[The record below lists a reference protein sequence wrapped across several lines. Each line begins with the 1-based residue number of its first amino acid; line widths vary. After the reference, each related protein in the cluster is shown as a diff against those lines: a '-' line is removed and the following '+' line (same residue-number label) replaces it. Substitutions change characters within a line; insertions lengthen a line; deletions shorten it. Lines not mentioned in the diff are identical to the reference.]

1 MKNDAKQKRTATS
14 AAGKNSKP
22 AASSKQVKGASGRE
36 KSLQSSKANAQVRTS
51 ASSKQSISAPALK
64 QQANAKKAVSVK
76 QVESAGK
83 KSVKAPAGA
92 KKMTAAPQAK
102 PALKKADT
110 ATAKSSAK
118 DAKKAVPAKKTT
130 PAKATPVKKNTFKP
144 EVLLEDSEKKN
155 ASSKAK
161 FKPAVKLE
169 PAKKAPA
176 KAEVKS
182 APAKKAPAKA
192 EIKPAPAKKAPAK
205 AEVKSAPAKKAPA
218 KAEVKSAPAKKAPAK
233 TEIKPAPAKKA
244 PAKAEVK
251 PAPAKKAP
259 AKAEV
264 KPAPA
269 KKVPAKAEVKP
280 APAKKAPAK
289 AEVKPAPAKKVPAK
303 AEVKPA
309 PAKAEVKK
317 SSARKNPVKVEV
329 NSPAIKVEVKT
340 ASEKKSPGKSGA
352 VKAAPESKSKS
363 AKTEAK
369 AETKAPAPAKKAPA
383 QKSVFAS
390 KQKKS
395 PLKVKIKAA
404 PVQDAVPVEAVVVDD
419 LPAKKAK
426 KKVTDVLAGPLEN
439 GMPAQLEDVED
450 ASEIDLTKFMNEG
463 AKDPQLDK
471 KNAKVA
477 AKHGPVTKNDTMK
490 VYMHD
495 IGQIS
500 LVSKDQEVVL
510 AAQIHG
516 GDHDMHDE
524 ARATLIEANLRLV
537 VKIAH
542 DFKGLGLP
550 LLDLISE
557 GNIGLMRAVE
567 KFDPAKGAKFSSYA
581 AWWIKQSM
589 RRALANQARVIRIP
603 VQSAGKINK
612 IKSVKMKLTEKLGRE
627 PTDDEIAEHLG
638 FSERTVTGLRL
649 ADLRTFSLH
658 DPIQQGEEGEFQDII
673 PDRGAMTPDRIL
685 GDEESVHRLLS
696 LLSELDERERL
707 ILQLRFGLDGKRP
720 KTLEEVSQEIRRT
733 RERVRQIQNQALAK
747 LRAMLA
753 DEAGFTNE

>member
-1 MKNDAKQKRTATS
+1 MAK
-14 AAGKNSKP
+14 AA
-22 AASSKQVKGASGRE
+22 VK
-36 KSLQSSKANAQVRTS
+36 
-51 ASSKQSISAPALK
+51 
-64 QQANAKKAVSVK
+64 KKA
-76 QVESAGK
+76 
-83 KSVKAPAGA
+83 
-92 KKMTAAPQAK
+92 
-102 PALKKADT
+102 
-110 ATAKSSAK
+110 
-118 DAKKAVPAKKTT
+118 
-130 PAKATPVKKNTFKP
+130 FKP
-144 EVLLEDSEKKN
+144 EVFLDEEPRAKKT
-155 ASSKAK
+155 ASAKAG

-169 PAKKAPA
+169 PAKKSVSTKKSVPV
-176 KAEVKS
+176 KAETKKAAEKKS
-182 APAKKAPAKA
+182 APAKA
-192 EIKPAPAKKAPAK
+192 EIKTEVKKAPAKKAPVQNTVKKTAVKVEITTAPSKQSASRPATAKATTPKAKAK
-205 AEVKSAPAKKAPA
+205 AE
-218 KAEVKSAPAKKAPAK
+218 
-233 TEIKPAPAKKA
+233 
-244 PAKAEVK
+244 
-251 PAPAKKAP
+251 
-259 AKAEV
+259 
-264 KPAPA
+264 
-269 KKVPAKAEVKP
+269 
-280 APAKKAPAK
+280 
-289 AEVKPAPAKKVPAK
+289 
-303 AEVKPA
+303 
-309 PAKAEVKK
+309 
-317 SSARKNPVKVEV
+317 
-329 NSPAIKVEVKT
+329 
-340 ASEKKSPGKSGA
+340 
-352 VKAAPESKSKS
+352 

-369 AETKAPAPAKKAPA
+369 PAAPAKKSSAK
-383 QKSVFAS
+383 KSVFAS
-390 KQKKS
+390 KPKKA
-395 PLKVKIKAA
+395 PFKVKIE
-404 PVQDAVPVEAVVVDD
+404 AVPAESASKKKD
-419 LPAKKAK
+419 AKKASEPA
-426 KKVTDVLAGPLEN
+426 VLIEN
-439 GMPAQLEDVED
+439 GMPVTLEDVED
-450 ASEIDLTKFMNEG
+450 ASEIDLSKFMREG
-463 AKDPQLDK
+463 SKDPGMDK

-477 AKHGPVTKNDTMK
+477 AKHGSVTKNDSMK

-500 LVSKDQEVVL
+500 LVSKDQEVSL

-516 GDHDMHDE
+516 RDHGSHDE

-567 KFDPAKGAKFSSYA
+567 KFDPSKGAKFSSYA

-612 IKSVKMKLTEKLGRE
+612 IKSVKMKLAEQLGRE

-696 LLSELDERERL
+696 LLSELDDRERL

-753 DEAGFTNE
+753 DEAGFSEE

>member
-1 MKNDAKQKRTATS
+1 MKNDAKQKQT
-14 AAGKNSKP
+14 
-22 AASSKQVKGASGRE
+22 AASAIG
-36 KSLQSSKANAQVRTS
+36 KA
-51 ASSKQSISAPALK
+51 
-64 QQANAKKAVSVK
+64 AK
-76 QVESAGK
+76 
-83 KSVKAPAGA
+83 
-92 KKMTAAPQAK
+92 TAAPAKLGKSSSDVKKSGQAAARKSVSPKQSAPVSAVK
-102 PALKKADT
+102 PAE
-110 ATAKSSAK
+110 
-118 DAKKAVPAKKTT
+118 AKKTA
-130 PAKATPVKKNTFKP
+130 PVKAEVKKAAPVKAQVKKAAPVKKKTFKAEVMIEEP
-144 EVLLEDSEKKN
+144 ETKPVSAKT
-155 ASSKAK
+155 K

-169 PAKKAPA
+169 PAKKTASKAETKKTPVKLETK
-176 KAEVKS
+176 KAEVRESVKKTPAKS
-182 APAKKAPAKA
+182 DAKKTEAAKASSKPEVKAEPKQSSEKKAPVKVKVGSPVVKVA
-192 EIKPAPAKKAPAK
+192 IKPAAA
-205 AEVKSAPAKKAPA
+205 
-218 KAEVKSAPAKKAPAK
+218 
-233 TEIKPAPAKKA
+233 
-244 PAKAEVK
+244 
-251 PAPAKKAP
+251 
-259 AKAEV
+259 
-264 KPAPA
+264 
-269 KKVPAKAEVKP
+269 
-280 APAKKAPAK
+280 
-289 AEVKPAPAKKVPAK
+289 
-303 AEVKPA
+303 
-309 PAKAEVKK
+309 KK
-317 SSARKNPVKVEV
+317 SSAKAAPAKSEAKVQTA
-329 NSPAIKVEVKT
+329 PEVKT
-340 ASEKKSPGKSGA
+340 DAKKATDSVKKPAAKKSVFAAKPKQKEIKVK
-352 VKAAPESKSKS
+352 VKAAPVKAEVLPPETSKEKS
-363 AKTEAK
+363 AAIL
-369 AETKAPAPAKKAPA
+369 
-383 QKSVFAS
+383 SD
-390 KQKKS
+390 
-395 PLKVKIKAA
+395 PL
-404 PVQDAVPVEAVVVDD
+404 DNE
-419 LPAKKAK
+419 
-426 KKVTDVLAGPLEN
+426 
-439 GMPAQLEDVED
+439 MPAQLEDVED
-450 ASEIDLTKFMNEG
+450 ASEIDLSKFMK
-463 AKDPQLDK
+463 ASKDPQLDK

-510 AAQIHG
+510 AGQIHG
-516 GDHDMHDE
+516 KDHDSHDE
-524 ARATLIEANLRLV
+524 ARATLIESNLRLV

-707 ILQLRFGLDGKRP
+707 ILKLRFGLDGKRP

>member
-1 MKNDAKQKRTATS
+1 MKNDAKTKRIAVP
-14 AAGKNSKP
+14 AAGKDTK
-22 AASSKQVKGASGRE
+22 AAVSSKQGKGASGKA
-36 KSLQSSKANAQVRTS
+36 KSVKSVKKDTLVQFPTASK
-51 ASSKQSISAPALK
+51 KQAPAP
-64 QQANAKKAVSVK
+64 AAKKVSTK
-76 QVESAGK
+76 PA
-83 KSVKAPAGA
+83 VKAPA
-92 KKMTAAPQAK
+92 KTEV
-102 PALKKADT
+102 KKAT
-110 ATAKSSAK
+110 P
-118 DAKKAVPAKKTT
+118 AKKAPAKTE
-130 PAKATPVKKNTFKP
+130 VKKA
-144 EVLLEDSEKKN
+144 L
-155 ASSKAK
+155 
-161 FKPAVKLE
+161 

-176 KAEVKS
+176 KAEVKK
-182 APAKKAPAKA
+182 AAAK
-192 EIKPAPAKKAPAK
+192 K
-205 AEVKSAPAKKAPA
+205 AEVKVLPAKKKTFKPEVFLDEEPQAKKPA
-218 KAEVKSAPAKKAPAK
+218 SKASFKPAVKLESAKKAAL
-233 TEIKPAPAKKA
+233 AKKTA
-244 PAKAEVK
+244 P
-251 PAPAKKAP
+251 
-259 AKAEV
+259 
-264 KPAPA
+264 
-269 KKVPAKAEVKP
+269 
-280 APAKKAPAK
+280 
-289 AEVKPAPAKKVPAK
+289 
-303 AEVKPA
+303 
-309 PAKAEVKK
+309 
-317 SSARKNPVKVEV
+317 
-329 NSPAIKVEVKT
+329 
-340 ASEKKSPGKSGA
+340 
-352 VKAAPESKSKS
+352 

-369 AETKAPAPAKKAPA
+369 AETKKAPAKKAPIKIA
-383 QKSVFAS
+383 GKNSPVKVKVKVKIKTATSKKSAARTETAKTAPAKTEAKAEVKPAAPAKKSSAKKSVFAA
-390 KQKKS
+390 KPKKA
-395 PLKVKIKAA
+395 PLKVKVQSA
-404 PVQDAVPVEAVVVDD
+404 PVDAVVVDAI
-419 LPAKKAK
+419 PAKKAK
-426 KKVTDVLAGPLEN
+426 KNATAVPVED
-439 GMPAQLEDVED
+439 GMPSTLEDVED
-450 ASEIDLTKFMNEG
+450 ASEIDLSKFMNDG
-463 AKDPQLDK
+463 SKDPGMDK

-500 LVSKDQEVVL
+500 LVSKDQEVTL
-510 AAQIHG
+510 AARIHG
-516 GDHDMHDE
+516 RDHDSHDE

-612 IKSVKMKLTEKLGRE
+612 IKSVKMKLTEQLGRE

-658 DPIQQGEEGEFQDII
+658 DPLQQGEEGEFQDII

-696 LLSELDERERL
+696 LLSELDDRERL

-753 DEAGFTNE
+753 DEAGFSEE

>member
-1 MKNDAKQKRTATS
+1 MKIDAKQKQTAAPATGKNTKS
-14 AAGKNSKP
+14 AAP
-22 AASSKQVKGASGRE
+22 AKQVKSASG
-36 KSLQSSKANAQVRTS
+36 KGTS
-51 ASSKQSISAPALK
+51 PKPGPESAGTSKQSKQISSAPAK
-64 QQANAKKAVSVK
+64 AKKAVVSAKQAVK
-76 QVESAGK
+76 A
-83 KSVKAPAGA
+83 SVKA
-92 KKMTAAPQAK
+92 T
-102 PALKKADT
+102 
-110 ATAKSSAK
+110 
-118 DAKKAVPAKKTT
+118 
-130 PAKATPVKKNTFKP
+130 
-144 EVLLEDSEKKN
+144 
-155 ASSKAK
+155 
-161 FKPAVKLE
+161 
-169 PAKKAPA
+169 A

-182 APAKKAPAKA
+182 APAKKTSAKA
-192 EIKPAPAKKAPAK
+192 AKKNEFKPEVFLEEPEVKSVSAKSKFKPAVKIESAKKAGKKVAAAKLVPAKKAAAK
-205 AEVKSAPAKKAPA
+205 AEA
-218 KAEVKSAPAKKAPAK
+218 KAE
-233 TEIKPAPAKKA
+233 TKPAP
-244 PAKAEVK
+244 V
-251 PAPAKKAP
+251 
-259 AKAEV
+259 
-264 KPAPA
+264 
-269 KKVPAKAEVKP
+269 KKVPAKAKVKSE
-280 APAKKAPAK
+280 AKSEP
-289 AEVKPAPAKKVPAK
+289 
-303 AEVKPA
+303 
-309 PAKAEVKK
+309 VKK
-317 SSARKNPVKVEV
+317 SSAKKTPLKIERNKSAVKVE
-329 NSPAIKVEVKT
+329 IKT
-340 ASEKKSPGKSGA
+340 APAPKKSVDKTA
-352 VKAAPESKSKS
+352 KAAPETKS
-363 AKTEAK
+363 AHKAK
-369 AETKAPAPAKKAPA
+369 AAPAKSEAAAPEKKKAA
-383 QKSVFAS
+383 
-390 KQKKS
+390 KKS
-395 PLKVKIKAA
+395 TLILKPKKNALKVKIKAA
-404 PVQDAVPVEAVVVDD
+404 PVQNAIPVEAVVVENAS
-419 LPAKKAK
+419 AKKARK
-426 KKVTDVLAGPLEN
+426 KDSDPLAGSPEN
-439 GMPAQLEDVED
+439 GMPVQLEDVED
-450 ASEIDLTKFMNEG
+450 ASEIDLSKFMNEG
-463 AKDPQLDK
+463 SKDPQLDK

-516 GDHDMHDE
+516 ADHDSHDE

-707 ILQLRFGLDGKRP
+707 ILKLRFGLDGKRP

-733 RERVRQIQNQALAK
+733 RERVRQIQNQALTK
-747 LRAMLA
+747 LRALLA
-753 DEAGFTNE
+753 DEAGFSNE

>member
-1 MKNDAKQKRTATS
+1 MT
-14 AAGKNSKP
+14 
-22 AASSKQVKGASGRE
+22 
-36 KSLQSSKANAQVRTS
+36 
-51 ASSKQSISAPALK
+51 
-64 QQANAKKAVSVK
+64 AKKSAVS
-76 QVESAGK
+76 A
-83 KSVKAPAGA
+83 
-92 KKMTAAPQAK
+92 
-102 PALKKADT
+102 
-110 ATAKSSAK
+110 
-118 DAKKAVPAKKTT
+118 KAVPAKK
-130 PAKATPVKKNTFKP
+130 APV
-144 EVLLEDSEKKN
+144 
-155 ASSKAK
+155 
-161 FKPAVKLE
+161 
-169 PAKKAPA
+169 
-176 KAEVKS
+176 
-182 APAKKAPAKA
+182 
-192 EIKPAPAKKAPAK
+192 
-205 AEVKSAPAKKAPA
+205 
-218 KAEVKSAPAKKAPAK
+218 
-233 TEIKPAPAKKA
+233 
-244 PAKAEVK
+244 
-251 PAPAKKAP
+251 
-259 AKAEV
+259 
-264 KPAPA
+264 
-269 KKVPAKAEVKP
+269 
-280 APAKKAPAK
+280 
-289 AEVKPAPAKKVPAK
+289 
-303 AEVKPA
+303 
-309 PAKAEVKK
+309 
-317 SSARKNPVKVEV
+317 
-329 NSPAIKVEVKT
+329 
-340 ASEKKSPGKSGA
+340 
-352 VKAAPESKSKS
+352 
-363 AKTEAK
+363 KTEAVPDQS
-369 AETKAPAPAKKAPA
+369 ETKKDASPEKKTAAKK
-383 QKSVFAS
+383 SLFAS
-390 KQKKS
+390 KQKRKEI
-395 PLKVKIKAA
+395 KVK
-404 PVQDAVPVEAVVVDD
+404 VQATPAQAVSAETGAV
-419 LPAKKAK
+419 PAKKPA
-426 KKVTDVLAGPLEN
+426 DLLADSLDGD
-439 GMPAQLEDVED
+439 MPPVQLEDVED
-450 ASEIDLTKFMNEG
+450 ASEIDLSKFMKES
-463 AKDPQLDK
+463 KDPLLDK

-510 AAQIHG
+510 ASQIHG
-516 GDHDMHDE
+516 RDNDSHDE

-612 IKSVKMKLTEKLGRE
+612 IKSVKMKLAEKLGRE
-627 PTDDEIAEHLG
+627 PTDDEIAENLG

-707 ILQLRFGLDGKRP
+707 ILKLRFGLDGKRP

-753 DEAGFTNE
+753 DEAGFANE